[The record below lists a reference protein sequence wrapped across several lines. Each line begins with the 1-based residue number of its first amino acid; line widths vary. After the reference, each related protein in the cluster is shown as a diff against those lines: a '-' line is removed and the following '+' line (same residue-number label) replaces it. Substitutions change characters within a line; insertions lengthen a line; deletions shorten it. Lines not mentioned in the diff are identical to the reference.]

1 MSTRKLNVPALGF
14 DIVVIGASDK
24 TNKAIADAL
33 EKKVVEE
40 AEDNPCKECGMPD
53 LDGLW
58 YNGLCEICHDEL
70 VSRSVKAAV
79 YEIQNPKKK
88 SKKGGQS

>member
-1 MSTRKLNVPALGF
+1 MSTRKLNVPELGF
-14 DIVVIGASDK
+14 EIVVIGASDK

-58 YNGLCEICHDEL
+58 YTGLCEMCHDEL
-70 VSRSVKAAV
+70 VSRSVKSAV
-79 YEIQNPKKK
+79 YEIQNTKKK
-88 SKKGGQS
+88 SKKGARS